1 MTSKFLRFGDD
12 FLRFSKS
19 LCRNWSA
26 RPLRHSHSLH
36 LLEGNAEC
44 IVTTKATL
52 VGQLLCSYRL
62 MGCGCLMV
70 KTDEVLD
77 AQTVDV
83 GIVSHSLTGEMLAQ
97 IETVGANQV
106 GKLGKSEVVL

>member
-26 RPLRHSHSLH
+26 RPLRHSHSIH

-52 VGQLLCSYRL
+52 VGQFLSAYRL
-62 MGCGCLMV
+62 TVCYCLLV

-83 GIVSHSLTGEMLAQ
+83 GIVSNALTGEILAQ
-97 IETVGANQV
+97 IEAVGSNNLS
-106 GKLGKSEVVL
+106 KLGKGNVVL

>member
-44 IVTTKATL
+44 IVTTETTL
-52 VGQLLCSYRL
+52 VGQLLDGHWL

-70 KTDEVLD
+70 EVDEKT
-77 AQTVDV
+77 QP
-83 GIVSHSLTGEMLAQ
+83 Q
-97 IETVGANQV
+97 
-106 GKLGKSEVVL
+106 

>member
-83 GIVSHSLTGEMLAQ
+83 RTVSNALTREMLAE
-97 IETVGANQV
+97 IKAVGSND
-106 GKLGKSEVVL
+106 LC